1 MAVAWNLDFARH
13 VTPES
18 DFLRLII
25 SLYGSFPSVP
35 GWGAGVMATANELFA
50 IAKWLTSLMVSRD
63 KMFGRLPIPLL
74 TGGHP
79 RGYNGRDRL
88 EAIAENP
95 YRLIY

>member
-1 MAVAWNLDFARH
+1 
-13 VTPES
+13 
-18 DFLRLII
+18 
-25 SLYGSFPSVP
+25 FPSTASP
-35 GWGAGVMATANELFA
+35 PLLLALGACRMSTANVLFA